1 MLPHPSTI
9 FKIQKYYQN
18 ESKRNDF
25 YSRNDLPKIKDG
37 TYVIK
42 TLMIMK
48 EQELF
53 GAFIIFK

>member
-42 TLMIMK
+42 TLMTMK
-48 EQELF
+48 E
-53 GAFIIFK
+53 